1 MNTWRGD
8 RRSGG
13 SKEGKGRRGRRE
25 AVGNVRQRGKSVM
38 TLRFLPKKLDRWR
51 RLLETEEERK
61 IRVSGMEIRFSIPVE
76 MLRWQL

>member
-1 MNTWRGD
+1 
-8 RRSGG
+8 
-13 SKEGKGRRGRRE
+13 
-25 AVGNVRQRGKSVM
+25 M